1 MKLIKFY
8 EKLLNEIEADIEIV
22 IVINKNFDQR
32 FVDEDKELLQQAG
45 FSGDQDETCLLAEK
59 GKLYVGADS
68 INSADIR
75 SAAANAVRALNGKG
89 YKIAK
94 MGAYMSHPSCTATL
108 RAQAEGLLLGG
119 YRFERYKSKHTDKH
133 LHKVR
138 ISLEEY
144 NGYALDIP
152 AAQRAIDKAIVSA
165 EATNFVRDIV
175 NTAPDDCYPETMA
188 QIAAELAQKESR
200 LNLEVLGPKEMREEG
215 MNALLAVGRAS
226 RHEPRL
232 IHLSY
237 TPKETPVATVSL
249 IGKGLTYDSGGL
261 SLKPSD
267 FMVTMKADK
276 SGGSAVLG
284 ILKAVAELHL
294 PIEVHGFVG
303 AVENMIGGDAYK
315 PDDVLKAK
323 NGKTIEVRNTDAEGR
338 LVLADVLCYAQEKV
352 KADYIF
358 DLATLTGACVVGV
371 GQYTSGVMGFGA
383 DPVNRVLYAANTLS
397 GELATKLDFNRFL
410 RKTLKSEIADICNI
424 SNTRYGGAIT
434 AGMFLGEFIDED
446 HKEKWAHIDIAGP
459 AFVEHA
465 WGENPHGASGAG
477 VRMMTRL
484 LEKLARGD
492 AHA

>member
-8 EKLLNEIEADIEIV
+8 EKLLSEIEADIEIV
-22 IVINKNFDQR
+22 IVVAKNFDQR
-32 FVDEDKELLQQAG
+32 FCDAEKELLEAAG
-45 FSGDQDETCLLAEK
+45 FQGEQDETCLLPERRK
-59 GKLYVGADS
+59 IFVGADS
-68 INSADIR
+68 IHSADIR
-75 SAAANAVRALNGKG
+75 SAAACAVRALEGRG
-89 YKIAK
+89 YRIAK
-94 MGAYMSHPSCTATL
+94 MGAYMSHPTCTATL

-119 YRFERYKSKHTDKH
+119 YRFERYKSKKSDKH

-144 NGYALDIP
+144 NGYALEIP

-165 EATNFVRDIV
+165 QATNFVRDIV
-175 NTAPDDCYPETMA
+175 NTAPDDCYPEVMA
-188 QIAAELAQKESR
+188 SIAAELAEKEPR
-200 LNLEVLGPKEMREEG
+200 LSLQVLTPTEMEKEG
-215 MNALLAVGRAS
+215 MGALLAVARAS

-237 TPKETPVATVSL
+237 TPKETPVATVS
-249 IGKGLTYDSGGL
+249 IVGKGLTYDSGGL
-261 SLKPSD
+261 SLKPAD

-315 PDDVLKAK
+315 PDDVLRAK

-338 LVLADVLCYAQEKV
+338 LVLADVLCYAQEQV
-352 KADYIF
+352 KADYLF

-383 DPVNRVLYAANTLS
+383 EPVNRVLYAANTLA
-397 GELATKLDFNRFL
+397 GEMATKLDFNRFL

-434 AGMFLGEFIDED
+434 AGLFLGEFIDEE

-477 VRMMTRL
+477 VRTIVRL

-492 AHA
+492 EHK